1 MRRAAAVSAHHR
13 PKSALSSSVASF
25 WIAAADAAMGQVTQ
39 NLNALENDLM
49 AFLAAQFATNP
60 MPHASCSLAGW
71 YWPCAGGSPAV
82 PLCRVRFISSMKA
95 SYRLFVAATRFSPGA
110 RVANR
115 PLPSIKYRES
125 SSKLTLQKLDANKS
139 FEWFPAA
146 GKSSQRCFECLTNQ
160 ASLILGQLRC
170 AHGQVK
176 HVDGLLSF
184 GINQSHFDIA
194 C

>member
-1 MRRAAAVSAHHR
+1 MHLNPLEESILG
-13 PKSALSSSVASF
+13 PKRGLTCPF
-25 WIAAADAAMGQVTQ
+25 
-39 NLNALENDLM
+39 LE
-49 AFLAAQFATNP
+49 
-60 MPHASCSLAGW
+60 AGL
-71 YWPCAGGSPAV
+71 PI
-82 PLCRVRFISSMKA
+82 FE
-95 SYRLFVAATRFSPGA
+95 PGA

-125 SSKLTLQKLDANKS
+125 SSKLTLQKFDANK
-139 FEWFPAA
+139 FFGWFPAA
-146 GKSSQRCFECLTNQ
+146 GKSNQRCFECLTNQ

>member
-1 MRRAAAVSAHHR
+1 MRLLVGRMVLALRRRKSGRSTLPR
-13 PKSALSSSVASF
+13 PFHLIHEGFLSLIHSG
-25 WIAAADAAMGQVTQ
+25 DQV
-39 NLNALENDLM
+39 
-49 AFLAAQFATNP
+49 LA
-60 MPHASCSLAGW
+60 
-71 YWPCAGGSPAV
+71 
-82 PLCRVRFISSMKA
+82 
-95 SYRLFVAATRFSPGA
+95 GA

-125 SSKLTLQKLDANKS
+125 SSKLTLQKLDANK
-139 FEWFPAA
+139 FFGWFPAA
-146 GKSSQRCFECLTNQ
+146 GKSSQRCFEYLTNQ

-194 C
+194 R